1 MLGWTINFH
10 IFRGIKSSYPY
21 TYSIPLSILHDT
33 RALKILYETKNNVK
47 RNKMH
52 VASSTSDKFKLKRI
66 KLFTRKFNSFLVKF
80 NNRKVQVKN
89 AILSPYNSLDPLRRW
104 FNDEV
109 IKESRRTCRDI
120 KRVSTSRTRRCARS
134 LEELLI
140 EIEKKK
146 ENREGGKKR
155 EAREEKKKRKK
166 GEGKKKTGLTVKRLP
181 TQSVS
186 FAFQKVID
194 TLKEI
199 ALISTDDSS
208 PLKRYS
214 EKIPLYSS
222 RNEAAS
228 NSFSFFYIFPFDS
241 HRSISL
247 NTERPPREEK
257 NRIQRFSIDSST
269 EIKSNIAYNVI
280 RWRQRP
286 ATKLQLPQASFNF
299 INHARSSRVS
309 PGPN

>member
-1 MLGWTINFH
+1 MVQRWSNQ
-10 IFRGIKSSYPY
+10 
-21 TYSIPLSILHDT
+21 
-33 RALKILYETKNNVK
+33 
-47 RNKMH
+47 
-52 VASSTSDKFKLKRI
+52 RI
-66 KLFTRKFNSFLVKF
+66 EAR
-80 NNRKVQVKN
+80 
-89 AILSPYNSLDPLRRW
+89 Y
-104 FNDEV
+104 
-109 IKESRRTCRDI
+109 TCRDI

-241 HRSISL
+241 RRSISL

-309 PGPN
+309 PGPNWFSAGTVNIRIQLDTRTLLNWVCKFDAKNRALVRTAASVMLIDTHTNQIETTRFPFPTRAFLVSKLFSIILIITYRFILSVARV